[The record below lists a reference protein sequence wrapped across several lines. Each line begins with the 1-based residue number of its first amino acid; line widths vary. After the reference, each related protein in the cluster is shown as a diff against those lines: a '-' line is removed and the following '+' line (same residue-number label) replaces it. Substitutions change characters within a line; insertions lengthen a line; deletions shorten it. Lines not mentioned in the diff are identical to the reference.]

1 MRTILIVFLFS
12 FLAPARLAA
21 QSAAGF
27 DALFVDKTMRVDY
40 HHGGDAKTEFITLDR
55 VFEQG
60 IWAGSRRN
68 LIDPFNLGR
77 YLVKV
82 YDAKTG
88 RLIFSKGFDAYFGDY
103 KTSDDALKGIQ
114 KTYHESALIPFPR
127 NKIKLTFEARKRDY
141 SWEPLFS
148 QEIEPAAV
156 TVSREPSARGVKVI
170 DVLMSGDPHAKVDI
184 AVIAEGYAAC
194 EEEKLRGDLKRFAD
208 AFFKQE
214 PYQTL
219 KSSFN
224 VRGVFKPSE
233 ESGCDE
239 PSYGIWKNTA
249 VGASFDSLGS
259 ERYMLTEDNK
269 SLRDIAAH
277 VPYDALMIM
286 VNHKRYGGGGIYNL
300 YCTFTSDNQWFEYL
314 FLHEFG
320 HSFAG
325 LGDEYYTSAVAYNE
339 FYPPGLEPPDPN
351 ITSLLDPKNLKWK
364 RLATPG
370 IGIPTPWEKNAF
382 ESMDNAYQ
390 KVRNEIN
397 QKIAK
402 MKREA
407 APAAEVAKAEAESE
421 RLSAENA
428 RQTDEFLRQ
437 SQLAGKVGAFEG
449 AGYAAKGLY
458 RPALDCLMFTRGT
471 KPLCKVCEAAVA
483 RVIKQYSLL

>member
-1 MRTILIVFLFS
+1 MRTVFMLLFFS
-12 FLAPARLAA
+12 LLAAALPAA
-21 QSAAGF
+21 QSVADF
-27 DALFVDKTMRVDY
+27 DAFFVDKTMRVDY
-40 HHGGDAKTEFITLDR
+40 YHSGDAKTEAVTLDR

-60 IWAGSRRN
+60 IWAGSRTH

-82 YDAKTG
+82 YETKTG
-88 RLIFSKGFDAYFGDY
+88 KLIFSKGFDGYFGDY
-103 KTSDDALKGIQ
+103 KTTADALQGI
-114 KTYHESALIPFPR
+114 KRTYHESALIPFPK
-127 NKIKLTFEARKRDY
+127 NKIKFTIESRKRDY
-141 SWEPLFS
+141 SWELLFS
-148 QEIEPAAV
+148 QEINPAAV
-156 TVSREPSARGVKVI
+156 NVSRKPPVQGVKVI
-170 DVLMSGDPHAKVDI
+170 DVLTSGDPHAKVDI
-184 AVIAEGYAAC
+184 AVIAEGYTVR
-194 EEEKLRGDLKRFAD
+194 EEEKLRGDLKRFSD

-214 PYQTL
+214 PYKTH

-224 VRGVFKPSE
+224 VRGVFKPSD

-269 SLRDIAAH
+269 AFRDIAAH

-339 FYPPGLEPPDPN
+339 FYPQGLEPPDPN
-351 ITSLLDPKNLKWK
+351 ITSLLNPGNLKWK
-364 RLATPG
+364 SLTTPG
-370 IGIPTPWEKNAF
+370 IEIPTPWEKDAYD
-382 ESMDNAYQ
+382 SMDNAYQ
-390 KVRNEIN
+390 KIRGEIN

-402 MKREA
+402 MKREG
-407 APAAEVAKAEAESE
+407 APAAEVAKVEAESE

-428 RQTDEFLRQ
+428 GKTDEFLLKSRFV
-437 SQLAGKVGAFEG
+437 GKVGAFEG

-458 RPALDCLMFTRGT
+458 RPALDCLMFTKGT
-471 KPLCKVCEAAVA
+471 KPLCKVCEAAVI
-483 RVIKQYSLL
+483 RVIKYYGE